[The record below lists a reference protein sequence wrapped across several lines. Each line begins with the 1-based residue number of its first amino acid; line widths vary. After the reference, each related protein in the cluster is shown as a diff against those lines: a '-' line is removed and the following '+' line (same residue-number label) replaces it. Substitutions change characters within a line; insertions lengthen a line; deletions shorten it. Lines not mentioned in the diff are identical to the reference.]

1 MTIPPKSLAS
11 GILIVALCFLT
22 APSAKARAPSSV
34 LVNRVKQAVVLLTTY
49 DAAGQPLLQGSAFF
63 IAANRIVTSLHL
75 LRGACTVRIQT
86 FDKQTYPV
94 QGIAAVNESCD
105 LALLETAFPSSAI
118 APLDI
123 AEAMPQEGANVIVVS
138 NPERCWWKVT
148 QGKTLAS
155 WDFQGIGELLR
166 ITARLAPGS
175 SGGPVVNQQGQVVGV
190 ATMHT
195 SSGDELNFAVP
206 AKLIQTLH
214 PQALMPLPYV
224 RR

>member
-1 MTIPPKSLAS
+1 MTVPPKSLAS
-11 GILIVALCFLT
+11 GMLIVALCFLP
-22 APSAKARAPSSV
+22 ASSVKARAPSAE

-75 LRGACTVRIQT
+75 LRGAYTVRIQT
-86 FDKQTYPV
+86 FDKQSYLV

-118 APLDI
+118 APLAI
-123 AEAMPQEGANVIVVS
+123 AEAMPQEGATVIVVS

-148 QGKTLAS
+148 RGKTLAS
-155 WDFQGIGELLR
+155 WDFQGTGELLR

-175 SGGPVVNQQGQVVGV
+175 SGGPVVNQQGLVVGV
-190 ATMHT
+190 ATMQM

-206 AKLIQTLH
+206 AKLIQTLR
-214 PQALMPLPYV
+214 PQALMPLPYA